1 MIDTQGNPIPH
12 LYSAGELGS
21 IFPNIYQ
28 GAGNLAECIAFG
40 RIAGENAAQVKTDV
54 LPPLKF
60 EKAEDDLRSFEAQK
74 QTFEAAENELI
85 GTGKGIG
92 GLLTVKVTMDGDK
105 MVAID
110 IISHN
115 ETVGIS
121 DGAMQKIPRRILE
134 TQSTE
139 IDIISGAT
147 ITSNAIREA
156 VEQALASK

>member
-1 MIDTQGNPIPH
+1 M
-12 LYSAGELGS
+12 
-21 IFPNIYQ
+21 
-28 GAGNLAECIAFG
+28 
-40 RIAGENAAQVKTDV
+40 
-54 LPPLKF
+54 
-60 EKAEDDLRSFEAQK
+60 
-74 QTFEAAENELI
+74 I

-121 DGAMQKIPRRILE
+121 DGAMQKIPQRILE

-139 IDIISGAT
+139 VDIISGAT

-156 VEQALASK
+156 VEEALASK